1 MAMRDCSNKV
11 DLMKTE
17 NVLYILQ
24 LILKNKRNLLPNDS
38 RNTHEVKKLFVP
50 LNESMS

>member
-24 LILKNKRNLLPNDS
+24 LILKNKWNLLPSDS